1 MFITTKSYD
10 TANAMLG
17 LRRFADRAIFVT
29 LQNGLGNAETI
40 AKTARRVVAGTTAH
54 GVTFV
59 GPGEI
64 RHAGVGETVL
74 GAWGGVRESDLVRLR
89 DLLADV
95 GIVASVTSDIRTE
108 LWSKLVVNASINPI
122 AALAELA
129 NGRIVRDKHLLAL
142 VEMVCREATEVAKAE
157 GARVDYEELRHRTL
171 LVAKRT
177 ASNRASM
184 LQDAIKAY
192 KPLFNSPPY
201 QTRCGASRWQR
212 HGGVTLAK
220 IKIENVV
227 ASTSLGEEL
236 DLQAIALALGG
247 AEYEPEQFPGLIYR
261 LKEPKTATLLFRS
274 GKVVCT
280 GAKSLEHV
288 KTAIDMV
295 AKQIEAAGIPIKKNP
310 VIEVQNIVASS
321 DLGTEIN
328 LNAIAISLGLE
339 KVEYEPEQ
347 FPGLVYRIDVPKV
360 VVLLF
365 GSGKLVCTGARKPS
379 DVEEAVEKITQE
391 LKAAGLLR

>member
-1 MFITTKSYD
+1 MC
-10 TANAMLG
+10 A
-17 LRRFADRAIFVT
+17 
-29 LQNGLGNAETI
+29 
-40 AKTARRVVAGTTAH
+40 ARRPRSRRPKARTSMNRSCDIARSSSRSGPPRTGRVCSKTWTGTIEQKSTRSPDQSY
-54 GVTFV
+54 
-59 GPGEI
+59 GP
-64 RHAGVGETVL
+64 
-74 GAWGGVRESDLVRLR
+74 
-89 DLLADV
+89 
-95 GIVASVTSDIRTE
+95 
-108 LWSKLVVNASINPI
+108 
-122 AALAELA
+122 
-129 NGRIVRDKHLLAL
+129 
-142 VEMVCREATEVAKAE
+142 
-157 GARVDYEELRHRTL
+157 
-171 LVAKRT
+171 
-177 ASNRASM
+177 
-184 LQDAIKAY
+184 QDAIG
-192 KPLFNSPPY
+192 SPFPRTGGC
-201 QTRCGASRWQR
+201 TRSCGARRRPSARSRGR
-212 HGGVTLAK
+212 TFATKPYKLLFDSPLVLNPVAALEATARGGVTLAK

-328 LNAIAISLGLE
+328 LNAIAISLGCE
-339 KVEYEPEQ
+339 KVESEPEQ

>member
-1 MFITTKSYD
+1 M
-10 TANAMLG
+10 
-17 LRRFADRAIFVT
+17 RRSTRS
-29 LQNGLGNAETI
+29 
-40 AKTARRVVAGTTAH
+40 R
-54 GVTFV
+54 
-59 GPGEI
+59 PSP
-64 RHAGVGETVL
+64 
-74 GAWGGVRESDLVRLR
+74 ES
-89 DLLADV
+89 
-95 GIVASVTSDIRTE
+95 
-108 LWSKLVVNASINPI
+108 
-122 AALAELA
+122 
-129 NGRIVRDKHLLAL
+129 
-142 VEMVCREATEVAKAE
+142 
-157 GARVDYEELRHRTL
+157 
-171 LVAKRT
+171 RT
-177 ASNRASM
+177 AASSATSGCSRSWNPCAEKPPRSPTLIKDYFTPRACRAPAGSTM
-184 LQDAIKAY
+184 GQPATSEV
-192 KPLFNSPPY
+192 NM
-201 QTRCGASRWQR
+201 
-212 HGGVTLAK
+212 VAK

-310 VIEVQNIVASS
+310 EIEVQNIVASS

-379 DVEEAVEKITQE
+379 DVEQAVEKITEE